1 MINKNS
7 FFLGLKDIIHL
18 IGKDKKK
25 LPILFFF
32 IIFSSI
38 IDLLSI
44 GLIFPYIGILIDPNQ
59 LINMNFFQSFLSKEM
74 LDFNQLVFFLS
85 VILGVLFTCKF
96 LVNIFLYKYILTF
109 AFNNALKLRFRLL
122 KNYQNLNYI
131 NYLNYNS
138 SHFLNTI
145 NVLVGQYQTVSQ
157 AFLTMLSELF
167 IISCIIIFLAITT
180 GKLFF
185 ALVAII
191 LLFILIFDF
200 VFKKKLFNLGLKSN
214 FHQAEMLKN
223 INEAIAG
230 FKDLKILNRSDFF
243 HKKFVENSSIF
254 TRLKIFL
261 TLINMVPRLALELI
275 LVLFVIVVILIS
287 NFYFDNLNFV
297 LPILS
302 MYAIAAMRILPGSN
316 KLMTSLQ
323 HLRYGR
329 AAIQTLKKDNSLSN
343 LNIQV
348 ESSNNNT
355 LDHDEVPKFNKIQF
369 KNVSF
374 KYPGREEY
382 IIKNINLEIYPG
394 KIYGIYGKSGRGKT
408 TLANLFLGLL
418 NPTEGKILFNEN
430 SFDHNNLLSN
440 NFFAYLPQD
449 IFLIDDTI
457 RNNVALGLKEEE
469 ISEKNLLEALTKS
482 HLIDVVKEL
491 PDKQNTIVGEK
502 GIRLSG
508 GQRQRV
514 AIARAFYNNSQILV
528 LDESTSSLDK
538 NTQKEI
544 LAEIEKMKNDKTII
558 FISHDPDVF
567 SICDEVIEI

>member
-1 MINKNS
+1 MIKKNR
-7 FFLGLKDIIHL
+7 FFLELEDIIHL

-25 LPILFFF
+25 LPLLFFF
-32 IIFSSI
+32 IILSSL
-38 IDLLSI
+38 IDLFSI
-44 GLIFPYIGILIDPNQ
+44 ALIFPYMGILIDPNQ
-59 LINMNFFQSFLSKEM
+59 LMKITFFDSLLTKIRI
-74 LDFNQLVFFLS
+74 DFNQLVFFLS
-85 VILGVLFTCKF
+85 IILGLLFIFKF
-96 LVNIFLYKYILTF
+96 LINILLYKYILTF
-109 AFNNALKLRFRLL
+109 AFNNALKLRIKLL
-122 KNYQNLNYI
+122 KNYQHLNYI
-131 NYLNYNS
+131 DYLNYNS

-157 AFLTMLSELF
+157 AFLTMLSEIF
-167 IISCIIIFLAITT
+167 IISFIVIFLALTT

-185 ALVAII
+185 VLLAII
-191 LLFILIFDF
+191 ILFILIFDF

-230 FKDLKILNRSDFF
+230 FKDLKILNKSDFF
-243 HKKFVENSSIF
+243 HNRFVKNSSIF

-261 TLINMVPRLALELI
+261 TLINMIPRLALELI
-275 LVLFVIVVILIS
+275 LILFVISIILMS

-302 MYAIAAMRILPGSN
+302 MYAFAAMRILPGFN

-329 AAIQTLKKDNSLSN
+329 AAIQTLKKDNSVSN
-343 LNIQV
+343 LNIQK
-348 ESSNNNT
+348 ESFDNHKENF
-355 LDHDEVPKFNKIQF
+355 DKVPEFKKIQF
-369 KNVSF
+369 QNVSF
-374 KYPGREEY
+374 KYPGSFDY
-382 IIKNINLEIYPG
+382 IIKNINLDIHQG
-394 KIYGIYGKSGRGKT
+394 KIYGIYGKSGKGKT

-418 NPTEGKILFNEN
+418 QPTEGKILFNEN
-430 SFDHNNLLSN
+430 SFNYNNLLSH

-457 RNNVALGLKEEE
+457 RNNIALGLKEDE
-469 ISEKNLLEALTKS
+469 INEKKLLEAIAKS
-482 HLIDVVKEL
+482 YLADVVKGL
-491 PDKQNTIVGEK
+491 PNKQNTIIGEK

-514 AIARAFYNNSQILV
+514 AIARAFYNNSQIIV

-538 NTQKEI
+538 NTQNEI
-544 LAEIEKMKNDKTII
+544 LAEIKKLRNDKTII
-558 FISHDPDVF
+558 FISHDPEVF